1 MGSGGMKAVVDGGGA
16 VDGSGVRGR
25 GSGGAVN
32 GSFMKIKEAKM
43 GGG

>member
-25 GSGGAVN
+25 GSGGAVD
-32 GSFMKIKEAKM
+32 GSFVKIKEAKM